1 MEKQR
6 IPWLD
11 AVKAVGIL
19 VVLLVHTGRSFGSVT
34 YYGGMFY
41 MPIFFLTAGMTFSYK
56 KDECFGSFVR
66 KKAKR
71 LLLPYFGYNLFLFAF
86 FFLRGKAD
94 VWTVLG
100 ILYSRNCL
108 MPMESAT
115 NVYFMQILNAPTWFL
130 TCLFVSYLFLWIL
143 MRIVGGDARK
153 AFVGNGAYL
162 LLAIA
167 LHYLCPVLLPWSID
181 CALYAVSFLVL
192 GKLMALQDWVGRLR
206 KKPYYLIPMAAA
218 FVLGARL
225 NGSVNMS
232 VDNYGRSMVLY
243 LLVGTTGSLLVMTLF
258 SALYETSLGRLAEK
272 PLAFIGRHT
281 LPILCLH
288 LFVYSV
294 IGTLVSTLGF

>member
-143 MRIVGGDARK
+143 MRIVGGDARQ

-258 SALYETSLGRLAEK
+258 SALYETPLGRLAEK

>member
-19 VVLLVHTGRSFGSVT
+19 VVLLVHTGRSFGPVT

-41 MPIFFLTAGMTFSYK
+41 MPIFFLTAGMTFSFK
-56 KDECFGSFVR
+56 KEESFGSFVR

-86 FFLRGKAD
+86 FFLRGKTG
-94 VWTVLG
+94 VWPLLG

-108 MPMESAT
+108 MPIESAT

-130 TCLFVSYLFLWIL
+130 TCLFVSYLLFWIL
-143 MRIVGGDARK
+143 MRTVGGDARK

-181 CALYAVSFLVL
+181 CALYAVSFLIL

-206 KKPYYLIPMAAA
+206 KKPYYLIPLAAA
-218 FVLGARL
+218 FVLGAQI

-243 LLVGTTGSLLVMTLF
+243 LLVGTTGSLLVMTLL
-258 SALYETSLGRLAEK
+258 SALYETSWGRFAEK

-294 IGTLVSTLGF
+294 IGTLWSALGF